1 MTTDI
6 EIVHA
11 QPAHADAIAPV
22 FDTYRCW
29 YGMQSDPEGA
39 RYFISQ
45 RLIQNESEIF
55 FARHQEEILGF
66 TQLYPL
72 FSSVSMDRIWLLND
86 LFIAETARRTGVGSL
101 LLQTA
106 AEFARSLGAL
116 RLQLETKHDNL
127 AAQAAYEALG
137 WQRDSEFFNYTLDLT
152 DASKGPADE

>member
-11 QPAHADAIAPV
+11 QPAHADAIAPM
-22 FDTYRCW
+22 FDSYRCW

-86 LFIAETARRTGVGSL
+86 LFIAETARRTGVGTL

-152 DASKGPADE
+152 DASECPADE